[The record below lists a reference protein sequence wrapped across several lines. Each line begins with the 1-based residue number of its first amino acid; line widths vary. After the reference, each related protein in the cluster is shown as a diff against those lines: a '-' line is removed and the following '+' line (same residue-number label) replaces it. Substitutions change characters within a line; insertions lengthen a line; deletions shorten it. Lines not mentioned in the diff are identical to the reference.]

1 MLRSK
6 VAMYLSVGL
15 LLVSLFMFVNSAV
28 AAEIAA
34 QAFGQKP
41 VANVMG
47 VQAQIWTAQQ
57 PGGWYGLASPVGVC
71 ATQSPCFGAF
81 FETGYIKG
89 TVTPVQN
96 VLQQYA
102 AWTDLQNNQPI
113 NEYGLGFLSDN
124 TWYTFASI
132 YDPAIPRWKAYR
144 NGALVFTPPTL
155 GNLTT
160 NGQLASIGGECGGV
174 GCPMAVQSASMKYK
188 KSGSWFLYDWTVKQ
202 GNYCLA
208 HTSYSYGSLSW
219 GPC

>member
-6 VAMYLSVGL
+6 AAMYLSVSL
-15 LLVSLFMFVNSAV
+15 LLTSLFMFVNSTA

-102 AWTDLQNNQPI
+102 GWTTNPNNQPV
-113 NEYGLGFLSDN
+113 NEFGLGNLSNN

-144 NGALVFTPPTL
+144 NGSLVFTPPSL

-160 NGQLASIGGECGGV
+160 NGQLASVGGECGDV
-174 GCPMAVQSASMKYK
+174 GCPMAVQSANMKYK